1 MASLSEDGRL
11 SQQFLISTFYLENT
25 LMGIDTMKVQE
36 VIRITDMTPVYQAPA
51 HILGIMNL
59 RGKIVTIIDLA
70 KKFELP
76 QSTITGDSRVVIVQ
90 WNDEY
95 VGLLVDRIFDVMY
108 ADRGAL
114 MPPPSNIHE
123 MQGRFF
129 DGVFNADGHLI
140 TIVNVDKVLSDTSAS

>member
-1 MASLSEDGRL
+1 MASLSEAGGS

-36 VIRITDMTPVYQAPA
+36 VIRITDMTPVYHAPA

-70 KKFELP
+70 EKFELP
-76 QSTITGDSRVVIVQ
+76 ESKITEDSRIVIVQ

-95 VGLLVDRIFDVMY
+95 VGLLVDRIFDVMH
-108 ADRGAL
+108 ADRGGL

-123 MQGRFF
+123 IQGRFF

-140 TIVNVDKVLSDTSAS
+140 AIVNVDKVLADT